1 MSSNFS
7 KEKPASFIAIDFET
21 ANYYRNSACAVGLVK
36 VSDNQIVQRTSFLI
50 KPPQKWFVFTNL
62 HGISWEHVKDEPRFD
77 SVWTNLKEYFED
89 IDFIVAHNVSF
100 DQSVLQRCCE
110 FYSLDVPRVPFLCT
124 VKISRMMWN
133 IFPTNLANVC
143 RQFSIPLKHHD
154 ALSDTEACAQIMI
167 RAIEHG
173 YNYEP

>member
-1 MSSNFS
+1 MNFL
-7 KEKPASFIAIDFET
+7 AIDFET
-21 ANYYRNSACAVGLVK
+21 ANYYRNSACALGLVK
-36 VSDNQIVQRTSFLI
+36 VSDNLIVQRTSVLI
-50 KPPQKWFVFTNL
+50 KPPQNWFVFSYL
-62 HGISWEHVKDEPRFD
+62 QGIVWDDVKKEPTFAELWD
-77 SVWTNLKEYFED
+77 QINNHFKD
-89 IDFIVAHNVSF
+89 IDFVVAHNAMF
-100 DQSVLQRCCE
+100 DRSVLIKSCE
-110 FYSLDVPRVPFLCT
+110 FYGLDIPESPFLCT

-133 IFPTNLANVC
+133 IFPTTLSDVC